1 METEVWELASPI
13 WVMVSAALVLLMTPG
28 LAFFYGGLSRAR
40 SAINMMM
47 MSFGAMGVVAVVW
60 LLWGY
65 SMSGGGTSIAGIFA
79 DPITAFGLVGLSGED
94 LVGVGFAATFAII
107 TVALISGAVADR
119 ARFKAWLVFV
129 PLWVTLV
136 YAPLAYMVWGG
147 GLLGADGAIGSI
159 VGEALDFAGGL
170 VVHMAAGL
178 AALVLALVIGKRSGF
193 SPSLHKPHSIPFV
206 MLGAAILWFG
216 WFGFNGGAAG
226 SVAEAGLI
234 WVNTLVAPGAAMV
247 GWLITEQLRDGRM
260 TSVGGA
266 SGIVA
271 GLVAITPACAFVSPL
286 GALAI
291 GLVAGVICCFAVTV
305 KFRLGIDDSLD
316 VVGLH
321 FVAGL
326 WGTVAIGL
334 LALPQDDGRGG
345 LLLGGG
351 AALMGAQLMAVL
363 VTTVYTVLVT
373 AVIAFAIHKTM
384 GFRIPADDEVGGI
397 DVAEHQESAY
407 DFETAMA
414 YTGEGA
420 DEKA

>member
-1 METEVWELASPI
+1 
-13 WVMVSAALVLLMTPG
+13 
-28 LAFFYGGLSRAR
+28 
-40 SAINMMM
+40 
-47 MSFGAMGVVAVVW
+47 
-60 LLWGY
+60 
-65 SMSGGGTSIAGIFA
+65 
-79 DPITAFGLVGLSGED
+79 
-94 LVGVGFAATFAII
+94 
-107 TVALISGAVADR
+107 
-119 ARFKAWLVFV
+119 FV

-247 GWLITEQLRDGRM
+247 AWLITEQVRDGRM

-305 KFRLGIDDSLD
+305 KFR
-316 VVGLH
+316 
-321 FVAGL
+321 
-326 WGTVAIGL
+326 
-334 LALPQDDGRGG
+334 
-345 LLLGGG
+345 
-351 AALMGAQLMAVL
+351 
-363 VTTVYTVLVT
+363 
-373 AVIAFAIHKTM
+373 
-384 GFRIPADDEVGGI
+384 
-397 DVAEHQESAY
+397 
-407 DFETAMA
+407 
-414 YTGEGA
+414 
-420 DEKA
+420 